1 MNTAR
6 VTNPHVHLKSADSI
20 KYNGTN
26 WEGGSWKI
34 WRLRIFTGK
43 LEIAR
48 GLEISTRQHL

>member
-1 MNTAR
+1 MNTVR
-6 VTNPHVHLKSADSI
+6 VTNSHVHLKWADSVND
-20 KYNGTN
+20 NGTN

-48 GLEISTRQHL
+48 GLEISTRQQL